1 MINKPIIEESSR
13 ISVLIS
19 SVFTIK
25 KRISGSKA
33 AIPSL
38 VIQKGNL
45 EFKYSISREALF
57 IPSIK
62 NVLPDLYEYGIVYL
76 YFISPLAIFKALSYN
91 SFSSNIVILTSFLL

>member
-1 MINKPIIEESSR
+1 MINKPIIEEASR

-45 EFKYSISREALF
+45 EFKI
-57 IPSIK
+57 
-62 NVLPDLYEYGIVYL
+62 L
-76 YFISPLAIFKALSYN
+76 YFSRSTFYPFDKKCAS
-91 SFSSNIVILTSFLL
+91 